1 MRYLGLLLCLPA
13 ASLTAAP
20 LRKPRLPAGRMIS
33 TIVIETHNVFD
44 TSSPR
49 ENKMLYRAANRF
61 HIQTREPVI
70 ERELLFEVGE
80 AFNPL
85 LIEETERNLRTLPFI
100 RRAEVSA
107 TVNKFGTV
115 DVLVRTYD
123 SWSLEVVANFKRVG
137 GSTGIKGGLAEHNIV
152 GQGKSGSLVYS
163 RDGSAESK
171 AFGYQDPQFLHY
183 KRLRYSINAIVSPGN
198 RNYSMEL
205 TRPFYASIAR
215 MSAGATLNYTE
226 APLGT
231 YTRRITEAG
240 ANYGLA
246 VATSTERTRHVK
258 FGFLAHRAESTGP
271 SQDLEQLGFL
281 QLGADWEELD
291 FVTLRRIQRFTRD
304 EDYNLG
310 FGIFPAVAWA
320 PPARLLGTT
329 GSQVLPSVTVRKNF
343 AWEDNLVLFNTG
355 YRSKYSNGGNSN
367 RVASLDA
374 AYFMYR
380 FNNQTLAAHAGVDL
394 GWRLDPAAP
403 LFLGEI
409 NGLRGY
415 GLSEFSGNRRFLF
428 NIEDRVYVHDDL
440 FRLLDVGAVAFYDT
454 GYSWPASKTVDPSDL
469 KSSVGVGLRLAS
481 SRSAGN
487 SPVRVDLAYPLNDHY
502 GRTRWSLSIL
512 AGQAF

>member
-1 MRYLGLLLCLPA
+1 MRYLALLLYFSA
-13 ASLTAAP
+13 ASLAAAP
-20 LRKPRLPAGRMIS
+20 PRKARLPAGRMIS
-33 TIVIETHNVFD
+33 TITIETHNVFD
-44 TSSPR
+44 TSSLR
-49 ENKMLYRAANRF
+49 ENKLLYRTANRF

-80 AFNPL
+80 TFNPL
-85 LIEETERNLRTLPFI
+85 LIEETERNLRALPFI
-100 RRAEVSA
+100 RRAVVSA
-107 TVNKFGTV
+107 KVNKYGTV
-115 DVLVRTYD
+115 DVVVRTYD

-137 GSTGIKGGLAEHNIV
+137 GSTGLKGGLAEHNIL

-163 RDGSAESK
+163 HDGGADSK
-171 AFGYQDPQFLHY
+171 SFGYQDLQFLHY
-183 KRLRYSINAIVSPGN
+183 KRLQYTMGAIVSPGN
-198 RNYSMEL
+198 RNYTMAI

-215 MSAGATLNYTE
+215 TAVGATLSYTE

-231 YTRRITEAG
+231 VSRRVAEG
-240 ANYGLA
+240 GVNYGIA

-258 FGFLAHRAESTGP
+258 FGLLAHRAETTGV

-291 FVTLRRIQRFTRD
+291 FLTLQRIQKITRD

-310 FGIFPAVAWA
+310 IGVFPAVAWA

-329 GSQVLPSVTVRKNF
+329 GSQLLPSLTVRKNF
-343 AWEDNLVLFNTG
+343 AWEDHLLLFNTG

-374 AYFMYR
+374 AYFLPR
-380 FNNQTLAAHAGVDL
+380 FERQTLAVHTGVDL
-394 GWRLDPAAP
+394 GWRMDPYTP
-403 LFLGEI
+403 LFLGEV

-415 GLSEFSGNRRFLF
+415 GLSEFSGSRRFLF
-428 NIEDRVYVHDDL
+428 NIEDRVFVCDDL
-440 FRLLDVGAVAFYDT
+440 FRLIDVGAVAFYDT
-454 GYSWPASKTVDPSDL
+454 GYAWPASKTVHISDL
-469 KSSVGVGLRLAS
+469 RNSVGLGLRFAA

-487 SPVRVDLAYPLNDHY
+487 SPVRVDVAYPLNDRY